1 MFYKPNYCCNCGEK
15 IEREN
20 WSFTASR
27 RFCDVCQTDF
37 VLNERLPQMFIVLMA
52 LVGIFGIGSYWR
64 GGEKPV
70 NVSSKQFASVPPGPG
85 KNPANQLSQV
95 STNLGASQTAQTNN
109 VQTNRQ
115 NAPQSRN
122 LTSKQ
127 QPNQSENAP
136 LAPEEA
142 VYFCGAPT
150 KKGTPCS
157 RRVKGGGRC
166 WQHKGQNALLPPEKL
181 IVSQ

>member
-20 WSFTASR
+20 WSFAASR

-52 LVGIFGIGSYWR
+52 FVGIFGIGSYWR
-64 GGEKPV
+64 SGDKPLT
-70 NVSSKQFASVPPGPG
+70 VSTKQFASTLPNQS
-85 KNPANQLSQV
+85 KNPSNQASQV
-95 STNLGASQTAQTNN
+95 STNSGASQLAQTNN

-115 NAPQSRN
+115 ITAQTQN
-122 LTSKQ
+122 LTSKKP
-127 QPNQSENAP
+127 PNQTENAP
-136 LAPEEA
+136 LTAEEP

-166 WQHKGQNALLPPEKL
+166 WQHKGQNAMLPPEKL
-181 IVSQ
+181 IAGQ